1 MSTRL
6 FTFMA
11 EFLVI
16 CQTNVGQLKANY
28 NGKQNYDQGRPVATW
43 CLKAQFGEML
53 AKL

>member
-1 MSTRL
+1 
-6 FTFMA
+6 MA

-28 NGKQNYDQGRPVATW
+28 NGNRIMARPGQSRRG
-43 CLKAQFGEML
+43 LKAQFGEML